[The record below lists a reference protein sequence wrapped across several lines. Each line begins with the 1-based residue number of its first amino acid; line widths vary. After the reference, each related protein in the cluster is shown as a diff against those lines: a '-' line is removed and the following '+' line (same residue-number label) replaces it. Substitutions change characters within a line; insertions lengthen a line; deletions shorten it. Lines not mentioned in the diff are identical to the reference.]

1 MKFDMRIYKRGKWWW
16 VQISRSDRRPLKT
29 QDERE
34 AKALVRAMEKA
45 QIEGK
50 LTDLSG
56 VKRISLKD
64 FSEAYIADR
73 EGHAS
78 PETIKK
84 DNLSFRLLSE
94 VIPSSTPVQA
104 ANIKKFV
111 ATWRTTHPKTTPTT
125 INGYLRHL
133 KAAFKWGVSEGII
146 DKTPKIKM
154 LKESDRLPRVLLPAQ
169 INTIFAACPDDDL
182 RFFTFLLWTG
192 CRRSEA
198 LNLTWDKVNLE
209 RQTARVTGK
218 GSKERIVPLH
228 ENIIHQL
235 NQSRRDIGRVFKQY
249 YRDTWSKRF
258 HNAASACGINARLH
272 DLRHSAATYMLASG
286 IDIREV
292 QAILGHSQISTT
304 MIYADVLE
312 AMKVRAIHKMKIE

>member
-1 MKFDMRIYKRGKWWW
+1 MQTDMRLFKRGAWWW
-16 VQISRSDRRPLKT
+16 VEIARGDRRPLKT
-29 QDERE
+29 KDERE

-45 QIEGK
+45 RLEGK
-50 LTDLSG
+50 LASLSG

-64 FSEAYIADR
+64 FSEIYEKERD
-73 EGHAS
+73 GHVS

-84 DNLSFRLLSE
+84 DALSFRLLME

-111 ATWRTTHPKTTPTT
+111 STWRTTHPQTTTTT

-133 KAAFKWGVSEGII
+133 KAAFKWGASEGLI
-146 DKTPKIKM
+146 DKAPKVKM
-154 LKESDRLPRVLLPAQ
+154 LREAHRLPRVLLPAQ
-169 INTIFAACPDDDL
+169 INAIFAKCPTDDL
-182 RFFTFLLWTG
+182 MFYTFLIWTG

-198 LNLTWDKVNLE
+198 LNLTWENVNLE

-228 ENIIHQL
+228 ENIIKML
-235 NQSRRDIGRVFKQY
+235 EPVKKDIGKVFIQF

-258 HNAASACGINARLH
+258 HTAALACGVSARLH

-312 AMKVRAIHKMKIE
+312 DMKVRAINKMKIE

>member
-1 MKFDMRIYKRGKWWW
+1 MQTDMRLFKRGKWFW
-16 VQISRSDRRPLKT
+16 VEVARNDRRPLKT

-34 AKALVRAMEKA
+34 AKALVRAMERAKL
-45 QIEGK
+45 EGK
-50 LTDLSG
+50 LASLSG

-64 FSEAYIADR
+64 FSDIYIADR

-84 DNLSFRLLSE
+84 DNLSFRLLME
-94 VIPSSTPVQA
+94 VLPSSTPVKA

-111 ATWRTTHPKTTPTT
+111 DTWRATHPKTTPTT

-146 DKTPKIKM
+146 DKAPKIKM
-154 LKESDRLPRVLLPAQ
+154 LRETGKLPRVLLPAQ
-169 INTIFAACPDDDL
+169 INAIFAKCPVDDL
-182 RFFTFLLWTG
+182 MFYTFLVWTG

-198 LNLTWDKVNLE
+198 LNLTWENVNLE
-209 RQTARVTGK
+209 RQTAKVTGK

-228 ENIIHQL
+228 ENVITML
-235 NQSRRDIGRVFKQY
+235 EPVKKDIGKVFVQF

-258 HNAASACGINARLH
+258 HATALDCGISARLH

-292 QAILGHSQISTT
+292 QAILGHAQISTT

-312 AMKVRAIHKMKIE
+312 DMKVRAINKMRIE